1 MGISETTNGVPLPPS
16 GNGKKAESTRSPRE
30 EKDKDKVEL
39 SSEAKSLFEA
49 GQNKRLEEIRTRIKG
64 KYYFQRDVTEQVA
77 TALIKDL
84 MK

>member
-1 MGISETTNGVPLPPS
+1 MGISEITNGVPLPPS
-16 GNGKKAESTRSPRE
+16 GNGKKAESARSPRE
-30 EKDKDKVEL
+30 KKDKVEL

-49 GQNKRLEEIRTRIKG
+49 GQNKRLEEIKTRIKG

-77 TALIKDL
+77 NALIKDL